1 MIRLLTPDLPPQE
14 DWLGYLKTSYDSGI
28 FSNFG
33 PNARALADEMSEVL
47 GGARQVCMT
56 SSATSGLSAVL
67 MALGIRGTVAVPSF
81 TFPATASAVFQAGAT
96 PVGIEADPQSWE
108 MDRDALRARL
118 GAGGIAA
125 VVHVRSFGYCRNLD
139 GIEAICAEH
148 SVPLIV
154 DAAAAFGGKEP
165 DGQLVGHRGV
175 AEVVSLHATK
185 PFAAGEGGA
194 VLASPELI
202 SEVKNVINFAL
213 QGGPAGDRWGL
224 NGKMSEFSAAVGRAA
239 LVRLPEVIDFRR
251 AQADHWLTLL
261 QDLDGV
267 VVPQGHGT
275 PPWQLFACRVPGRD
289 ASAIRTTLAEKG
301 VESRVYYSPTVAS
314 RWSETPPPVAE
325 AMSRDMLSLPMG
337 RHLSHDDQRYV
348 TELLSEILA
357 KTPDAVDEQ

>member
-1 MIRLLTPDLPPQE
+1 MLTPELPPQE
-14 DWLGYLKTSYDSGI
+14 DWLGYLKANYDSGV
-28 FSNFG
+28 FANFG
-33 PNARALADEMSEVL
+33 PNVRALADEMSEVL

-81 TFPATASAVFQAGAT
+81 TFPATASAVFQAGAM
-96 PVGIEADPQSWE
+96 PVGIEANPQSWE
-108 MDRDALRARL
+108 MDPTALRARL
-118 GAGGIAA
+118 GAGDIEA

-139 GIEAICAEH
+139 VIEDICAEH
-148 SVPLIV
+148 NIPLIV
-154 DAAAAFGGKEP
+154 DAAAAFGGAEP

-202 SEVKNVINFAL
+202 SEVKNAINFAL
-213 QGGPAGDRWGL
+213 QGGLAGDRWGL

-239 LVRLPEVIDFRR
+239 LVRLPDVIEFRR
-251 AQADHWLTLL
+251 AQADYWLTLL

-267 VVPQGHGT
+267 AVPQGHGA
-275 PPWQLFACRVPGRD
+275 PPWQLFACRMLGRD
-289 ASAIRTTLAEKG
+289 ASAIRATLADNG

-314 RWSETPPPVAE
+314 RWSETPPRMAE
-325 AMSRDMLSLPMG
+325 VMSRDMLSLPMG
-337 RHLSHDDQRYV
+337 RHLSRDDQRYV
-348 TELLSEILA
+348 AELLSQILA
-357 KTPDAVDEQ
+357 KTPSVVNE